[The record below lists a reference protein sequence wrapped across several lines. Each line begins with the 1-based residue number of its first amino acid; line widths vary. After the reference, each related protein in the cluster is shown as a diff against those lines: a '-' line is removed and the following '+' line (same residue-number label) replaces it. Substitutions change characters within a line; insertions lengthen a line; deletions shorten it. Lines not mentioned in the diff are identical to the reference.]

1 MLNSDTDKIPPTIF
15 RALALLLSGAFLM
28 ILNETVMSVAISTLM
43 EEFSVTAASAQWL
56 TTAFMLTM
64 AVVIPM
70 TGVILQRFS
79 IRQVFFT
86 AVALFTLGTTLC
98 AVAMIFPMLVTGRV
112 IQASGTALMLPLLMT
127 TVMTFIPPHKRGRV
141 MGMITV
147 VIAVAPAIGPTFS
160 GFVIQTLNWRWS
172 FIIMLPLG
180 LLILVIGSRL
190 IQNIGERRP
199 ARFDVLSVILSATTF
214 GGLIYGL
221 SSIGEAVESR
231 APVSPYIPLGIGFL
245 ALLLF
250 VARQIKLQ
258 ETDTVLLDLR
268 CFKRPAFTLGVIILL
283 FSMSALFGTIILIPI
298 YLQIIRG
305 METLQIGLILLP
317 GGLTM
322 GLVSPFIGRIYDRLG
337 PRVLVVPGTAV
348 VTSALLI
355 MHTFSTSTPP
365 ALIIGSH
372 MLLSLG
378 LACVMT
384 PLMTSVLGSLPRNL
398 YTHGS
403 AILNTLQQLA
413 GAAGT
418 ALFITIMTLGV
429 KKSGAA
435 DPITGTLHGIENAFL
450 WGAALTSVA
459 VICSFFIRK
468 PNVSLVSHH

>member
-1 MLNSDTDKIPPTIF
+1 
-15 RALALLLSGAFLM
+15 
-28 ILNETVMSVAISTLM
+28 
-43 EEFSVTAASAQWL
+43 
-56 TTAFMLTM
+56 
-64 AVVIPM
+64 
-70 TGVILQRFS
+70 
-79 IRQVFFT
+79 
-86 AVALFTLGTTLC
+86 
-98 AVAMIFPMLVTGRV
+98 MIFPMLVTGRV

-283 FSMSALFGTIILIPI
+283 FSMSALFGTIILIPM

-322 GLVSPFIGRIYDRLG
+322 GLVSPFVGRIYDRLG

-384 PLMTSVLGSLPRNL
+384 PLMTSVLGSLPRHL